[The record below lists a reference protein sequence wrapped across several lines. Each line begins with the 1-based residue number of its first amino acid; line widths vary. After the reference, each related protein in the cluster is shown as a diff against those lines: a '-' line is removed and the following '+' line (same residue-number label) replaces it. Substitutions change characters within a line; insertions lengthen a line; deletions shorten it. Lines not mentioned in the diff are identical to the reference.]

1 MNAELPSAYPLS
13 YGQRALWYVQQMI
26 PGSSVYNLQSTWRI
40 LSDVDI
46 PALRRTFQW
55 LVDRHD
61 SLRTT
66 CGLRDREPVQFVHP
80 HREVHFRIHD
90 TADLSEAEFKAE
102 VDREAVRPFDL
113 EKGPLMRANLF
124 LREPGSHILLT
135 SFHHIIVDL
144 WSMTLIYEELQK
156 LYPAAREG
164 KTPSPPPEVR
174 YTDYVAWQNRMLA
187 GPEGER
193 LRRYWARQFEDDV
206 RQLELPTDFIPS
218 SKPSFDG
225 GAFPFKLD
233 CQLTSRLRE
242 LGRRTHST
250 LYTVLLAGFEALL
263 HLMTGRDKFLIRTL
277 TVGRSRSEHEKIVGF
292 FANPVVL
299 RVDFSDDPDII
310 QAITRAQKSV
320 TEAIEHQDFPFEYLR
335 EKLRVG
341 KHLGVNPMSE
351 VMFIL
356 LAPQRFVPERR
367 GQKCCLESGMFAP
380 GGTGVRVDFGGM
392 LAEKFNPR
400 KRSMLNDLDL
410 QTVEIGGELSGVIY
424 YRKDLFRPETA
435 ERLAMNLKRLLE
447 LALDNPD
454 TKLGLFAERLCL
466 PRLPTIRALD
476 LKTTGKIEPVTP
488 SPGPSILPQSALEKQ
503 LTRIWKI
510 VLGQDPLCVSED
522 FFECGG
528 NSLLALQLIVLIR
541 EAFQVDLPLRRL
553 FETPTIAGL
562 AAFIENAEKSCS
574 FPALR
579 RVERE
584 KPLLLS
590 FAQERLWFIDRLM
603 GGSTFYNMPI
613 AVRLLGP
620 LDVQALERSLNE
632 VIRRHESLRTV
643 FRDEEGKPVQA
654 VSPRLVLRLPVE
666 DLSPLPAREQEAEVR
681 NLISNDSGYP
691 FDLCRGPLLR
701 IRLLKLASEN
711 HLAVLVIHHI
721 AADAWSLG
729 VLVRELAA
737 IYESFSNGKRSPLPD
752 PAFQYADYASWQRQV
767 LRGELLEK
775 QLGYWKET
783 LAGLPMLEL
792 PLDHP
797 RPPVQTFRG
806 GARSFEISA
815 ALARSLKSLSA
826 REGVTVFMT
835 LLAAFKA
842 LLHLVSG
849 QDDIALG
856 TPVAGRNSAETE
868 GMIGFFLNLI
878 VLRTDLAGNPSF
890 RELLCRTRETCL
902 SAFANQDVPFE
913 RIVEDLK
920 PDRDLSREPLFQ
932 TMFILQN
939 APMPSFLFPGGL
951 SLSPLDIERESTRYD
966 LTLFLAE
973 FEEKILGWLEYNK
986 DLFEPGTIDRM
997 AERYQRILQAVAE
1010 DPEVRVSDLPFL
1022 SREEL
1027 DTVLHRWNSGRS
1039 DFPADKC
1046 MHELFEAQV
1055 ELSPEAPAVL
1065 FSNRTLTYRELDDW
1079 ADRVAGD
1086 LVNQGAGPETIA
1098 AVCMENTPAV
1108 LAAVLGVFKAGA
1120 AFAAIDSSLPDERA
1134 AFVLGDC
1141 RAGWLLTDEK
1151 MESRWKNSGRP
1162 VLYPEKRKDPSSRG
1176 EQSKRTEKA
1185 APGNLAY
1192 VIYTSGS
1199 TGTPKGVMVTHRSLV
1214 NYLFWAAKTY
1224 QLELGTGSLHHS
1236 SVAFDFSMSSLLA
1249 PLIAGQKVIMATPGV
1264 AGMSLE
1270 FEREKYRD
1278 LSLLKLTPAHA
1289 EVLAEVSAP
1298 AELEGWT
1305 RTLVLG
1311 GEELRMRH
1319 IAKWRQ
1325 ASAGTK
1331 IFNEYGPTEA
1341 TVGCAAFLVPE
1352 AGPSDSAV
1360 PIGRPIDN
1368 AEVYILNKYLK
1379 PVPPGVPGELW
1390 VGGEGVARGYLGRTS
1405 LTDERFIPNPFRRLP
1420 GARIYRT
1427 GDLAK
1432 YLVDGTIICLG
1443 RMDDQFKVRGY
1454 RIEPGEIETAL
1465 AAHPGVSQAVIL
1477 ARADAGGGKKIA
1489 ACVAVRRR
1497 AKVSA
1502 EELRAFLREKLPE
1515 HMLPSAFAFLDALP
1529 RLPNGKIDRPKLAKI
1544 ADAASE
1550 TSKTYLPA
1558 KEGLQEQI
1566 AAIWGDILGAER
1578 IGVHD
1583 SFFDLG
1589 GNSLLAIR
1597 VQSRLRRDFQA
1608 EVPLLMFFETPTVAR
1623 LAELVEQARL
1633 QKKEKRKKT
1642 APSRW
1647 PELRPGGKGPPLF
1660 CIHPSGGDVAVYR
1673 HLAKALAPGFPVIGI
1688 PSRAIHDAKLEHP
1701 SLESM
1706 AEEYAG
1712 RIRGRQACGPYRLLG
1727 WSMGGAIALAVCA
1740 ALEKKGEQVG
1750 FLGLLDADFHGERI
1764 GSAQEGF
1771 LCRLELILQ
1780 ASAGRGQ
1787 PESLESILGK
1797 TDDLRSFYD
1806 SVASLSPEKRAEKLA
1821 RRLAGGK
1828 RHGLKIPP
1836 AFLKNL
1842 IMLLDTHRKVLA
1854 DFQPQRI
1861 GAPLFI
1867 WKAGQSPERKPRP
1880 VSSSGVRPIATGS
1893 RRSILKRG
1901 TSDLPSAK
1909 ESSRPGTR
1917 GGELDFRRVSSGPV
1931 LEDTAEGTH
1940 FTMLLPPHVLKLA
1953 EKISSALNGPDLPP
1967 SERGEA

>member
-1 MNAELPSAYPLS
+1 MNEDKPSFYPLS

-55 LVDRHD
+55 LVDRH
-61 SLRTT
+61 SALRTT
-66 CGLRDREPVQFVHP
+66 YGLRDREPVQFVHP
-80 HREVHFRIHD
+80 RREVCFRIHD
-90 TADLSEAEFKAE
+90 TADWSDAEFEAE
-102 VDREAVRPFDL
+102 VDSEACRPFDL
-113 EKGPLMRANLF
+113 EKGPLMRASLF

-164 KTPSPPPEVR
+164 KTPPPPPETL
-174 YTDYVAWQNRMLA
+174 YTDYVAWQSKMLA
-187 GPEGER
+187 GSEGER

-206 RQLELPTDFIPS
+206 RLLELPNDFIPS
-218 SKPSFDG
+218 SKPSFEG
-225 GAFPFKLD
+225 GSFPFKLD
-233 CQLTSRLRE
+233 WQLTSRLRE
-242 LGRRTHST
+242 IGRRTHAT

-263 HLMTGRDKFLIRTL
+263 GLMTGQDRFLIRTL
-277 TVGRSRSEHEKIVGF
+277 TVGRSRAEHEKIVGF

-310 QAITRAQKSV
+310 QVITRAQKSV
-320 TEAIEHQDFPFEYLR
+320 TEAIEHQDFPFEYMR
-335 EKLRVG
+335 EKLRFG
-341 KHLGVNPMSE
+341 RHLGVNPMSE

-367 GQKCCLESGMFAP
+367 GQKCGLESGMFAA
-380 GGTGVRVDFGGM
+380 GTTGVRVDFGGM
-392 LAEKFNPR
+392 LAEKYNPG
-400 KRSMLNDLDL
+400 KRFMLNDLDL

-435 ERLAMNLKRLLE
+435 RRLAMNLKRLLE
-447 LALDNPD
+447 LAVDNPD
-454 TKLGLFAERLCL
+454 KKLKLIAEQFNL
-466 PRLPTIRALD
+466 PELPATRALD
-476 LKTTGKIEPVTP
+476 LKTTGRIKPVAP
-488 SPGPSILPQSALEKQ
+488 SAARPSLPQSALEKQ
-503 LTRIWKI
+503 LAQIWKS
-510 VLGQDPLCVSED
+510 VLGQDPACVSED

-528 NSLLALQLIVLIR
+528 NSLLALQLIVLVR
-541 EAFQVDLPLRRL
+541 EAFRVDLPLRQL
-553 FETPTIAGL
+553 FATPTVAGL
-562 AAFIENAEKSCS
+562 AAFIENAEKGCLL
-574 FPALR
+574 PALR
-579 RVERE
+579 RIERDS
-584 KPLLLS
+584 PLLLS

-603 GGSTFYNMPI
+603 GGSAFYNMPI
-613 AVRLLGP
+613 AVRLQGP

-643 FRDEEGKPVQA
+643 FRDEKGKPVQA
-654 VSPRLVLRLPVE
+654 VSPRLVLRLPVK
-666 DLSPLPAREQEAEVR
+666 DLSPLPAGEQEAAVR
-681 NLISNDSGYP
+681 NLISKDSGHP
-691 FDLCRGPLLR
+691 FDLSRGPLLR

-711 HLAVLVIHHI
+711 HLVVLVVHHI
-721 AADAWSLG
+721 AADAWSFG
-729 VLVRELAA
+729 VLLRELAA
-737 IYESFSNGKRSPLPD
+737 IYEAFSKGRPSPLPD
-752 PAFQYADYASWQRQV
+752 PAFQYADYAHWQRQV
-767 LRGELLEK
+767 VGGELAEK
-775 QLGYWKET
+775 QKSYWKER
-783 LAGLPMLEL
+783 LAGLPALDL
-792 PLDHP
+792 PLDHA

-806 GARSFEISA
+806 GVRSFEISA
-815 ALARSLKSLSA
+815 DLARSLKNLGA
-826 REGVTVFMT
+826 REGATVFMI

-849 QDDIALG
+849 QDDIAVG

-878 VLRTDLAGNPSF
+878 VLRTDLAGNPTF
-890 RELLCRTRETCL
+890 REILGRTREVCL
-902 SAFANQDVPFE
+902 AGFVNQDVPFE
-913 RIVEDLK
+913 RIVEELQ

-932 TMFILQN
+932 TMFVLQN
-939 APMPSFLFPGGL
+939 APMPSFRFPGGL
-951 SLSPLDIERESTRYD
+951 SLSPLDVERESTRYD

-986 DLFEPGTIDRM
+986 DLFESETIGRIAD
-997 AERYQRILQAVAE
+997 RYQRILRAVAD
-1010 DPEVRVSDLPFL
+1010 DPEIRISDLPLL

-1027 DTVLHRWNSGRS
+1027 GAVLDQWNRNRS
-1039 DFPADKC
+1039 DSPADKC
-1046 MHELFEAQV
+1046 MHELFEAQA
-1055 ELSPEAPAVL
+1055 ERSPEAPAVV
-1065 FSNRTLTYRELDDW
+1065 FSGRTLNYGELDAWAERLARELQD
-1079 ADRVAGD
+1079 
-1086 LVNQGAGPETIA
+1086 QGAAPETIA
-1098 AVCMENTPAV
+1098 AIVLENTPAV
-1108 LAAVLGVFKAGA
+1108 LAAVLGVFKADA
-1120 AFAAIDSSLPDERA
+1120 AYVPVDPSLPDERVA
-1134 AFVLGDC
+1134 HILKDCQARWILTQKNMEARCRNMGLPVLC
-1141 RAGWLLTDEK
+1141 LEK
-1151 MESRWKNSGRP
+1151 FTAPSGR
-1162 VLYPEKRKDPSSRG
+1162 EKRRKKANG
-1176 EQSKRTEKA
+1176 A

-1199 TGTPKGVMVTHRSLV
+1199 TGSPKGVMITQRSLV
-1214 NYLFWAAKTY
+1214 NYLLWASKTY
-1224 QLELGTGSLHHS
+1224 ELERGTGSLHHS
-1236 SVAFDFSMSSLLA
+1236 SLAFDFSISSLLA
-1249 PLIAGQKVIMATPGV
+1249 PLIVGQKVIIASPGA
-1264 AGMSLE
+1264 AGVGLD
-1270 FEREKYRD
+1270 FEKARYRD
-1278 LSLLKLTPAHA
+1278 LSLLKLIPAHA
-1289 EVLAEVSAP
+1289 EVLAETSDP
-1298 AELEGWT
+1298 AELERWT

-1319 IAKWRQ
+1319 IAKWRK
-1325 ASAGTK
+1325 ASPTTR

-1341 TVGCAAFLVPE
+1341 TVGCTAFCVPGGE
-1352 AGPSDSAV
+1352 FSDSAV

-1368 AEVYILNKYLK
+1368 TRVYILNKYLK
-1379 PVPPGVPGELW
+1379 PVPPGVPGELCI
-1390 VGGEGVARGYLGRTS
+1390 GGEGLARGYLGRCD
-1405 LTDERFIPNPFRRLP
+1405 LTDERFIPDPFGGEA

-1432 YLVDGTIICLG
+1432 YLRDGTIVFLG
-1443 RMDDQFKVRGY
+1443 RVDDQCKVSGY
-1454 RIEPGEIETAL
+1454 RVEPREVETAL
-1465 AAHPGVSQAVIL
+1465 AMHSKISQAVVL
-1477 ARADAGGGKKIA
+1477 AIEDDERGNKIA
-1489 ACVAVRRR
+1489 AFIAVRPR
-1497 AKVSA
+1497 ARVSA
-1502 EELRAFLREKLPE
+1502 EELRAFLRAKLPDY
-1515 HMLPSAFAFLDALP
+1515 MVPRVFAFPDNLP
-1529 RLPNGKIDRPKLAKI
+1529 RLPSGKVDRPQLKKMAG
-1544 ADAASE
+1544 SMRE
-1550 TSKTYLPA
+1550 TAEAYAPPKKGP
-1558 KEGLQEQI
+1558 QERI
-1566 AAIWGDILGAER
+1566 AAIWSDILGAGKVG
-1578 IGVHD
+1578 IHD
-1583 SFFDLG
+1583 NFFSLG
-1589 GNSLLAIR
+1589 GNSLLA
-1597 VQSRLRRDFQA
+1597 VQVAARIRRDFQA
-1608 EVPLLMFFETPTVAR
+1608 DVPLLQFFETPTVAR
-1623 LAELVEQARL
+1623 LAELVKTAKLHRK
-1633 QKKEKRKKT
+1633 KKEGGV
-1642 APSRW
+1642 APLLW

-1673 HLAKALAPGFPVIGI
+1673 HLAKTLAPGFPVIGI
-1688 PSRAIHDAKLEHP
+1688 PSRALLDAKLEHP

-1712 RIRGRQACGPYRLLG
+1712 RIRGRQGRGPYRLLG

-1750 FLGLLDADFHGERI
+1750 FLGLLDADFPGERV
-1764 GSAQEGF
+1764 GTAQEDF

-1780 ASAGRGQ
+1780 APAGRGQ

-1806 SVASLSPEKRAEKLA
+1806 SAASLPPEKRAEKLA
-1821 RRLAGGK
+1821 RRLAGGN

-1880 VSSSGVRPIATGS
+1880 VSSSGVRPIAKGL

-1901 TSDLPSAK
+1901 TSDLPSAE
-1909 ESSRPGTR
+1909 ESSRLGTR